1 MIVATPI
8 AKWYPAATPALFHFF
23 PFFYFI
29 LWEKG
34 PLIPCDAPH
43 VGV

>member
-23 PFFYFI
+23 PFFI
-29 LWEKG
+29 LFYGKKD
-34 PLIPCDAPH
+34 L
-43 VGV
+43 